1 MTVKIM
7 AIGVLICIIII
18 GMCLLL
24 LFQNK
29 YEFYHNLIKQSEEI
43 ISKCNQ
49 STPIKV
55 TIDSFNNKLTIDS
68 IYARIF
74 VLSKDNRVQE
84 IRYFK
89 QNKLIA
95 LDILGEDA
103 RIVRRDIFDTK
114 VHIRV
119 RLFYENERRVQE
131 HFLDEKEKIIFNK
144 SLFIPI
150 GGRLGVY

>member
-7 AIGVLICIIII
+7 AIGALICIIII

-24 LFQNK
+24 LLQNK

-114 VHIRV
+114 VRIRV

-144 SLFIPI
+144 SLFVPI
-150 GGRLGVY
+150 GGRGWVY